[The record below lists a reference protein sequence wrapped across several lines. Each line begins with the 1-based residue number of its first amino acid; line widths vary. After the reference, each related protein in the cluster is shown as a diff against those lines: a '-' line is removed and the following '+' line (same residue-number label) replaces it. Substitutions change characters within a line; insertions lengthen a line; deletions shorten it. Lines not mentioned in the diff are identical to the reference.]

1 MYLVDTNILIDYYL
15 CFYMISYRKSI
26 EDNVKQAKYCKSLRD
41 LLVSTER
48 LLMSDLSMR
57 EFMLKLIDKFV
68 ESLTPPPKELGNR
81 DLIGFTDE
89 LVKKLVNN
97 LGISVVN
104 TNGEVLN
111 EAYEVSRIVNEKIS
125 TRSHSKDSRRR
136 ELRKLGR
143 DVINMIHAYKN
154 DASC

>member
-1 MYLVDTNILIDYYL
+1 M
-15 CFYMISYRKSI
+15 
-26 EDNVKQAKYCKSLRD
+26 
-41 LLVSTER
+41 VSTER

-68 ESLTPPPKELGNR
+68 ESLTPPPKELSNR

-89 LVKKLVNN
+89 LAKKLVNN

-111 EAYEVSRIVNEKIS
+111 EASRIVNEK
-125 TRSHSKDSRRR
+125 
-136 ELRKLGR
+136 
-143 DVINMIHAYKN
+143 
-154 DASC
+154 